1 MYALHSARL
10 PPHDVELS
18 RQAAER
24 YAVLT
29 AVKERQALARRSGP
43 PRRAA
48 VIVGRPLAV
57 HAGSSNP
64 R

>member
-1 MYALHSARL
+1 MYTLHSASL
-10 PPHDVELS
+10 PPYDAELS
-18 RQAAER
+18 HQAAER

-29 AVKERQALARRSGP
+29 AVKQRRAQGRHSAP

-57 HAGSSNP
+57 PAGSGH
-64 R
+64 RR